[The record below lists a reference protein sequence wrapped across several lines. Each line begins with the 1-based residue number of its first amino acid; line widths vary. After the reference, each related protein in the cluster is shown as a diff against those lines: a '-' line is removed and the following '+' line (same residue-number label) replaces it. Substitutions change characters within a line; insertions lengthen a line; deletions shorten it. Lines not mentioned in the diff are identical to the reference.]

1 VSITIKKEESPI
13 VVPLHISADEEIK
26 REERSPLPSLRYPS
40 TSSRSGPSSR
50 LSSYRTRSPA
60 LCFSPVRRGD
70 SLDSTYH
77 PATPIRSPTPLEQ
90 PIDWKQVR
98 QHGAVTDT
106 TIVPSTTSSRTRL
119 NPINHALRRIFLPSE
134 VSDLIREGLQLGAQQ
149 RAEEERLA
157 AIWQRVLEARGESK
171 RDLIVKREFHPA
183 ILLFLTLCLAVGL
196 GVPLLVL
203 FYVTASLLFGLESY
217 LGYLHASAKISFVT
231 SRIVP
236 TLRRVPRFEAPIH
249 VPRPRNPSPIPPP
262 PYVRGPR
269 VILEEETDESVSDSN

>member
-1 VSITIKKEESPI
+1 VSILSITLYAEYSYHQKSLILLERDYSLVLSREQ
-13 VVPLHISADEEIK
+13 K
-26 REERSPLPSLRYPS
+26 RNVSQQ
-40 TSSRSGPSSR
+40 SGRESSR
-50 LSSYRTRSPA
+50 L
-60 LCFSPVRRGD
+60 
-70 SLDSTYH
+70 
-77 PATPIRSPTPLEQ
+77 
-90 PIDWKQVR
+90 
-98 QHGAVTDT
+98 
-106 TIVPSTTSSRTRL
+106 
-119 NPINHALRRIFLPSE
+119 
-134 VSDLIREGLQLGAQQ
+134 
-149 RAEEERLA
+149 ER
-157 AIWQRVLEARGESK
+157 ESK

-203 FYVTASLLFGLESY
+203 FYVTVSLLFGLESY

-249 VPRPRNPSPIPPP
+249 VPPRPRNPSPHPPP